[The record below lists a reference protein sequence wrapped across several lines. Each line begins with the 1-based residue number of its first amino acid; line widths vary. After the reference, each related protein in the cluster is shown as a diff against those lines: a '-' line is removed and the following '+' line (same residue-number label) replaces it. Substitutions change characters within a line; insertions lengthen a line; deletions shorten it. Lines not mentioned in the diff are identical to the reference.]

1 MGRRN
6 LILLF
11 IGKLVAYLKSP
22 FLVLTTSLRSNKV
35 AFVSVLILFAAF
47 ISPVL
52 AQDKSSDEGNNE
64 QVTNEQ
70 LMDISPV
77 IIDGNELFNVIG
89 LSALPSEER
98 ATSIVENILRAAD
111 SSDRATV
118 KMEIRPSEF
127 GPELFADDIKIIT
140 ITTLD
145 ADYENTGSDLI
156 AVLQN
161 KAVEEAIIAYRL
173 SRSEGSRIE
182 SGLVVLALTVAFGT
196 FTFLFF
202 KIRHKVPSWV
212 AQRITGKLDKVETA
226 TNEIVRSQT
235 IGTIAASIVRV
246 LLLLFYLINFYYYLS
261 FTLRS
266 IAETRSFA
274 GELFNF
280 LTDPVIAVSFEILG
294 QVPNVITLLLIGF
307 VTRFV
312 IKTTRLVFE
321 NIDSGALSFNGFEK
335 QWVWPTYKMLR
346 VVIVLL
352 AIVFAFPYI
361 PGSDSAAFKGV
372 SILIGVM
379 MSLGSSSVVGNLLA
393 GIFVIYKRSTN
404 IGDRIKVGEHIGD
417 VVAIR
422 LMETHLKSL
431 KNELISIP
439 NSQLLGT
446 DVVNYTSQLDP
457 KGLLVHT
464 TVGIG
469 YEEPQRKIEAM
480 LITAAERTKNLKRN
494 PKPFVLRTGL
504 MDFAVNY
511 QINAYSTHGDKLPQI
526 MSDLH
531 SNILDVFN
539 EERVQIMTPSYV
551 TDTAEPKIAPVES

>member
-1 MGRRN
+1 M
-6 LILLF
+6 
-11 IGKLVAYLKSP
+11 
-22 FLVLTTSLRSNKV
+22 
-35 AFVSVLILFAAF
+35 
-47 ISPVL
+47 
-52 AQDKSSDEGNNE
+52 
-64 QVTNEQ
+64 
-70 LMDISPV
+70 
-77 IIDGNELFNVIG
+77 
-89 LSALPSEER
+89 
-98 ATSIVENILRAAD
+98 AAD
-111 SSDRATV
+111 SSDSATV

-127 GPELFADDIKIIT
+127 GPEIFADGISIAT

-145 ADYENTGSDLI
+145 SEYENIESDLL
-156 AVLQN
+156 AVLQQTV
-161 KAVEEAIIAYRL
+161 VEEAIIAYRL
-173 SRSEGSRIE
+173 NRSEESRIE
-182 SGLVVLALTVAFGT
+182 SGLVVLALTVAFGI
-196 FTFLFF
+196 FTFLLF
-202 KIRHKVPSWV
+202 KIRNKVPSWV
-212 AQRITGKLDKVETA
+212 AQRIAGKLVKVETA

-235 IGTIAASIVRV
+235 IGTTAASIVRV
-246 LLLLFYLINFYYYLS
+246 LLLLFYLIAFYYYLS

-274 GELFNF
+274 GELFHF
-280 LTDPVIAVSFEILG
+280 LTDPVITVSLEIIG
-294 QVPNVITLLLIGF
+294 QIPNVITLLVIGF

-312 IKTTRLVFE
+312 IKTARLVFE
-321 NIDSGALSFNGFEK
+321 NIDSGVLSFHGFEK
-335 QWVWPTYKMLR
+335 QWVWPTYKLLR
-346 VVIVLL
+346 ALIVLL

-372 SILIGVM
+372 SIFIGVM

-393 GIFVIYKRSTN
+393 GIFVIYKRSTK
-404 IGDRIKVGEHIGD
+404 IGDRIKVGEYIGD
-417 VVAIR
+417 VVAIK

-439 NSQLLGT
+439 NSHLLGT

>member
-1 MGRRN
+1 MEQRN
-6 LILLF
+6 SILLF

-22 FLVLTTSLRSNKV
+22 FFVYASIPLSNTV
-35 AFVSVLILFAAF
+35 AIVSVSILLAAFVL
-47 ISPVL
+47 PVF
-52 AQDKSSDEGNNE
+52 AQDKSSDDGNIE
-64 QVTNEQ
+64 PVVTER
-70 LMDISPV
+70 LVDISPV
-77 IIDGNELFNVIG
+77 IIDGEELFNVVG
-89 LSALPSEER
+89 LSAAPSEER
-98 ATSIVENILRAAD
+98 AASIVDNILKAAD
-111 SSDRATV
+111 SSDDATV
-118 KMEIRPSEF
+118 KMEIRPGEF
-127 GPELFADDIKIIT
+127 GPELFADDIKIST
-140 ITTLD
+140 ITTFD
-145 ADYENTGSDLI
+145 SEYRSIEPDLL
-156 AVLQN
+156 AHLQEI
-161 KAVEEAIIAYRL
+161 AVEEAIIAYR
-173 SRSEGSRIE
+173 SNRSEEGRIG
-182 SGLVVLALTVAFGT
+182 SGLVVLALTVAFGI
-196 FTFLFF
+196 FTFLLF
-202 KIRHKVPSWV
+202 KIRNKVPSWV
-212 AQRITGKLDKVETA
+212 AQRIAGKLDKVETA

-246 LLLLFYLINFYYYLS
+246 FLLLFYLIALYYYLS

-274 GELFNF
+274 GELLQF
-280 LTDPVIAVSFEILG
+280 LTDPVIAVSFAILG
-294 QVPNVITLLLIGF
+294 QIPNVITLIIIAF

-312 IKTTRLVFE
+312 IKTVRLVFK
-321 NIDSGALSFNGFEK
+321 NIDSGALSFSGFEK
-335 QWVWPTYKMLR
+335 QWVWPTYKLVR
-346 VVIVLL
+346 VLIVLL

-361 PGSDSAAFKGV
+361 PGSDSAAFKGI
-372 SILIGVM
+372 SIFIGVM

-404 IGDRIKVGEHIGD
+404 IGDRIKVGAHTGD
-417 VVAIR
+417 VVAIK
-422 LMETHLKSL
+422 LMETHLKSI

-446 DVVNYTSQLDP
+446 DVVNYTNQLDP

-494 PKPFVLRTGL
+494 PKPFVLKTGL

-511 QINAYSTHGDKLPQI
+511 QINAYSTHGDKLPRI

-551 TDTAEPKIAPVES
+551 ADAAEPKIAPIES